1 MKFGEKV
8 QLLRRARGM
17 TQEALAELLEVS
29 RQSVAKREAGLALP
43 DPDKL
48 PRLSDS
54 LRVTLDVLLRDEMEA
69 DALHEEHVCGQV
81 FTSAE
86 AGLYTGV
93 LIKESLEDEDL
104 LDVLH
109 IHRVELWRTQGHP
122 RYWTAL
128 TFSCSQIDL
137 PQRLSSAL
145 KGATGASTPWFC
157 DFRADNTKYVVF
169 RGHVL
174 HYRVGDAQGRAD
186 VVRACEAMG
195 IPAHQTNWE
204 D

>member
-1 MKFGEKV
+1 MRTCWTCCTSTAWSFGA
-8 QLLRRARGM
+8 RRGTRG
-17 TQEALAELLEVS
+17 T
-29 RQSVAKREAGLALP
+29 
-43 DPDKL
+43 
-48 PRLSDS
+48 
-54 LRVTLDVLLRDEMEA
+54 
-69 DALHEEHVCGQV
+69 GQ
-81 FTSAE
+81 
-86 AGLYTGV
+86 
-93 LIKESLEDEDL
+93 
-104 LDVLH
+104 
-109 IHRVELWRTQGHP
+109 R
-122 RYWTAL
+122 L

-169 RGHVL
+169 RGQVL

>member
-8 QLLRRARGM
+8 QLLRRAQGL
-17 TQEALAELLEVS
+17 TQEGLAEALGVS
-29 RQSVAKREAGLALP
+29 RQSVAKWEAGIALP

-54 LRVTLDVLLRDEMEA
+54 LRVTLDVLLRDEMEP
-69 DALHEEHVCGQV
+69 DALHEEHVCGRV
-81 FTSAE
+81 CTSEE
-86 AGLYTGV
+86 AGLYTGL
-93 LIKESLEDEDL
+93 LIKESLADEDL
-104 LDVLH
+104 LDVLN
-109 IHRVELWRTQGHP
+109 IHRVELWRTQGRP

-128 TFSCSQIDL
+128 AFSCGRIDL

-145 KGATGASTPWFC
+145 KGGKTPWFC
-157 DFRADNTKYVVF
+157 DFRGGNTKYIVL
-169 RGHVL
+169 RGRIL
-174 HYRVGDAQGRAD
+174 HYRIGDAAGRE
-186 VVRACEAMG
+186 RAVQACIEMG